1 MPRPVPLC
9 APFSDGVAGSFRIA
23 GHPWLQGGEW
33 LPRFAVAA
41 LVSRGKMME
50 KYLRVMDGVYRICIW
65 LSGTSII
72 VMSLVIPWG
81 VFARKVLNSG
91 SSWPEPVAIF
101 SMVIFTFFGAAATYR
116 ANGHI
121 AVDMLVQRLSAGK
134 QRVLIHVVDTLM
146 ISVTLFMIVYGTLL
160 CRTTWNQ
167 SVDSLP
173 SLNVGLTY
181 LPLPLG
187 SLAILLFI
195 IERMVAGTQSDRPI
209 VTYDHAQELPAAKEG
224 GL

>member
-1 MPRPVPLC
+1 
-9 APFSDGVAGSFRIA
+9 
-23 GHPWLQGGEW
+23 
-33 LPRFAVAA
+33 
-41 LVSRGKMME
+41 ME
-50 KYLRVMDGVYRICIW
+50 KYLRVMDGIYRICIW

-195 IERMVAGTQSDRPI
+195 IERMVAGTQSHRPI
-209 VTYDHAQELPAAKEG
+209 VTYDHAQELPAAREG